1 MSCPATQDTPPLIV
15 RTKRETAQKI
25 RVSER
30 TLDRLSKANVGL
42 TLLRLSARR
51 VGFDDDEVNA
61 YLARLKDRP
70 KQTA

>member
-1 MSCPATQDTPPLIV
+1 MIV

>member
-1 MSCPATQDTPPLIV
+1 MSCPATQDTPPKIV

>member
-1 MSCPATQDTPPLIV
+1 MIV

-30 TLDRLSKANVGL
+30 TLDRHSKANVGL

-51 VGFDDDEVNA
+51 VGFDDNEVNA